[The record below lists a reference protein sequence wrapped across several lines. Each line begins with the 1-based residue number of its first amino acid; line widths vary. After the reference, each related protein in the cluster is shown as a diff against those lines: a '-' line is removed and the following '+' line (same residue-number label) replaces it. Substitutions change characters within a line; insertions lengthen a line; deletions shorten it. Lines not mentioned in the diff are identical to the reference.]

1 MDRERAIGAAV
12 MILSIVGIAVYGLLL
27 YTYPVVVLQLS
38 IFAAVAV
45 VLLIVAWIGW
55 TMASTPS
62 QPAVGKEPVGGSGAA
77 SKQEESGA

>member
-1 MDRERAIGAAV
+1 MNRERAIGVAV

-62 QPAVGKEPVGGSGAA
+62 QPAVGKEPAAGSGAS